1 MPSDSTFSTG
11 ATATPPWSRANPQ
24 QAKPQQG
31 RGGSILSKLVVTCA
45 VLCAL
50 QLPAA
55 ELRVRGLGW
64 FGNRKSEQR
73 LKVLLGELHGPTLD
87 ANAIEDAALVLISSV
102 SDEGYLEPKLTA
114 HLTLKDGTKA
124 DYPLDATL
132 EHSLP
137 RPLQA
142 TAATLSLSRGRRFT
156 LQEIT
161 FTGLLALTEKDA
173 RGFFVGEGLLIPLAS
188 ERIYSPGQLQRDEG
202 NLEEALR
209 QQGYAEAAVTTGS
222 VEVDHATGKVRAEIK
237 VHEGRLWN
245 VTAVNF
251 TVTDHSEPPEKIVA
265 NRTGEHWTSLW
276 RQDTATAIRR
286 WYYVRGHPD
295 VQVKLVPQAADAG
308 DGTKSV
314 TVVAQ
319 ITPGPV
325 VHVGEV
331 RITGNTHTREK
342 TIRRL
347 VPGKTGDLLNPIR
360 FDNGQA
366 RISQLGVFRTVD
378 LNYTP
383 PDADV
388 RNVNYAVTEGKL
400 QELSLLAGYGSYE
413 QLRGGFEWQHFNLF
427 DRAHTDSLKVI
438 QSMKSSQADYV
449 YTVPELFG
457 TTTDG
462 SVRLYGLRRDELS
475 FRREEYGA
483 NVSVLWP
490 LRRLGLAITTG
501 YTFKHLNNVNNEL
514 ATRATDPN
522 QADVASLDFGLVR
535 DRRDNPLR
543 PKKGY
548 KLSAQV
554 EAANRALGGEVVY
567 QQIILDAS
575 YHTNWG
581 NGRWIHAGVSHGIV
595 TTFGAPDDKSLP
607 VSVLFY
613 PGGEGSIRGFQ
624 KGEAAPRAADGEF
637 VGAKS
642 YLLFNLELEQA
653 LTTKWSVVAFGDALG
668 EAAHLSDYPFSE
680 KLYSV
685 GLGVRYQ
692 TIIGPVRVEYG
703 HNLNPRPQDPSG
715 TLLFSIG
722 FPF

>member
-1 MPSDSTFSTG
+1 MG
-11 ATATPPWSRANPQ
+11 ATATSPWFRAQPLR
-24 QAKPQQG
+24 G
-31 RGGSILSKLVVTCA
+31 RCGSIGKLIVACML
-45 VLCAL
+45 LCAL

-73 LKVLLGELHGPTLD
+73 LKLLLGELNRPTLD

-102 SDEGYLEPKLTA
+102 NDEGYLEPKLTA
-114 HLTLKDGTKA
+114 HVTLKDGA
-124 DYPLDATL
+124 MAEYLLDASL

-137 RPLQA
+137 RPLEA
-142 TAATLSLSRGRRFT
+142 TAATLSLDRGKRFT

-188 ERIYSPGQLQRDEG
+188 ERIYSPGGLQRDES

-209 QQGYAEAAVTTGS
+209 QQGYAEAAVTTGN
-222 VEVDHATGKVRAEIK
+222 VEVDHTTGKVRAEIK

-251 TVTDHSEPPEKIVA
+251 SVTDQSKPPEKIVA
-265 NRTGEHWTSLW
+265 NRIGEHWTSLW

-286 WYYVRGHPD
+286 WYYGRGHPD
-295 VQVKLVPQAADAG
+295 VQVKLVPQTADAG
-308 DGTKSV
+308 DGTKAV

-319 ITPGPV
+319 ITPGPI
-325 VHVGEV
+325 VHVGKV
-331 RITGNTHTREK
+331 VITGNTHTREE

-366 RISQLGVFRTVD
+366 RISQLGVFRAVNLT
-378 LNYTP
+378 YAP

-388 RNVNYAVTEGKL
+388 RDVNYAVTEGKL

-427 DRAHTDSLKVI
+427 DRANTDSLKVI

-462 SVRLYGLRRDELS
+462 SVRLYGLQRDELS

-483 NVSVLWP
+483 NVSLLWP
-490 LRRLGLAITTG
+490 LRRLGVALTTG
-501 YTFKHLNNVNNEL
+501 YTFKHLRNVNNEL

-522 QADVASLDFGLVR
+522 QTDVASLDFGLVR

-548 KLSAQV
+548 KLSAQI
-554 EAANRALGGEVVY
+554 EAANRALGGQVVY
-567 QQIILDAS
+567 QQIILGAS

-581 NGRWIHAGVSHGIV
+581 TGRWLHAGVSHGIV

-624 KGEAAPRAADGEF
+624 KGEASPRTADGDF

-653 LTTKWSVVAFGDALG
+653 LTAKWSVVVFGDALG

-680 KLYSV
+680 KLYTA

-692 TIIGPVRVEYG
+692 TIIGPIRVEYG
-703 HNLNPRPQDPSG
+703 HNLNPRPRDPSG